1 MENPGLTPVRWALAL
16 SFVVALSACGSKTP
30 EERLILATRNN
41 DVAEVQELLDAGA
54 DPNAD
59 KVPRFE
65 GRPPL
70 FHAATFGY
78 VEVAQSLIDKG
89 ALVDYADLSGLT
101 PLMVA
106 ALNGPIDMVELFL
119 SNGASVE
126 VSAGGATPLTE
137 AARKGDPLVLR
148 ALLDAGADPNVPM
161 PDGSAP
167 VCYVQSHN
175 FTEAAEV
182 IRQAGGQGDC

>member
-1 MENPGLTPVRWALAL
+1 MRRRAALLASALAL
-16 SFVVALSACGSKTP
+16 AAALGACRERTP
-30 EERLILATRNN
+30 DEQLILAARGN
-41 DVAEVQELLDAGA
+41 DPEQVRELLDAGA

-59 KVPRFE
+59 EVPRYE

-78 VEVAQSLIDKG
+78 VEVAQALIDKG
-89 ALVDYADLSGLT
+89 ARVDYADPSGLT

-106 ALNGPIDMVELFL
+106 ALNGPPAMVELL
-119 SNGASVE
+119 LREGASVE
-126 VSAGGATPLTE
+126 AAAGGATPLTE

-148 ALLDAGADPNVPM
+148 ALLEAGADPNVPM

-167 VCYVQSHN
+167 LCYVQAHDFS
-175 FTEAAEV
+175 EAVEV
-182 IRQAGGQGDC
+182 IRQAGGKGDC